1 MVGHANLLY
10 VVTTLSAVTLHGTA
24 SVPLKL
30 LQILHVTTASADP
43 VVPILLHVISM
54 QVPRAMMAHVLT
66 QDVTILLQPT
76 TIRLPD
82 VMMVHAFTRLPT
94 MVLVERSGLL

>member
-1 MVGHANLLY
+1 
-10 VVTTLSAVTLHGTA
+10 
-24 SVPLKL
+24 
-30 LQILHVTTASADP
+30 
-43 VVPILLHVISM
+43 M